1 LQRVGNNLTK
11 PRIKLLDAWRYLKRP
26 PVSKQTWLFNNVSDG
41 DDWEPLLGI
50 WKVLAGKYKL
60 RTFDSGGV
68 WNASWHPNC
77 NQKLTVTMKMKRVDN
92 QNTTRHWNSGM
103 ILKADVD
110 QNTKSVTG
118 YWFAYNHFNGGD
130 AVIFRMD
137 GFNLATNTGS
147 AALLCR
153 KMNAPVVV
161 NGVNTLKVVSNG
173 PTHKF
178 FLNGTLVCSATDATY
193 LAGSIGQVVAIP
205 NPVVGTQAFVVNK
218 VILSP
223 QASLAVAENSA
234 EAVEASVHPIDFA
247 PMRIPAGVSPLG
259 ITQ

>member
-1 LQRVGNNLTK
+1 
-11 PRIKLLDAWRYLKRP
+11 
-26 PVSKQTWLFNNVSDG
+26 
-41 DDWEPLLGI
+41 
-50 WKVLAGKYKL
+50 
-60 RTFDSGGV
+60 
-68 WNASWHPNC
+68 
-77 NQKLTVTMKMKRVDN
+77 
-92 QNTTRHWNSGM
+92 M

-130 AVIFRMD
+130 AVIFRLD

-205 NPVVGTQAFVVNK
+205 NPVVGTQAFAVNK

-223 QASLAVAENSA
+223 KASLAVAENSA